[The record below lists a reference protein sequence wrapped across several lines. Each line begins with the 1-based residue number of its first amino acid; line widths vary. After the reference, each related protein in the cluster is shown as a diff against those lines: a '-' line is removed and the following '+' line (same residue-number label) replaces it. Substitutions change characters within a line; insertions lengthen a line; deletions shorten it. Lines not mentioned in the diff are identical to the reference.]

1 MPVTF
6 ERENAKPIVNV
17 NETQLL
23 RGLARLKGVSGC
35 RIAILSREDGSYV
48 QAGGGGMT
56 CALEWR
62 DATDRQFRA
71 FQDSPVVPW
80 PGVTELHIS
89 GGFVRLRQ
97 AEFFHIGQV
106 RDAFLAF
113 FRHEPFPEY
122 IRWRD
127 ITDEITSA
135 GTSA

>member
-1 MPVTF
+1 MPMTF

-17 NETQLL
+17 SEPQLL
-23 RGLARLKGVSGC
+23 HGLAHLAGANNC
-35 RIAILSREDGSYV
+35 RIAILNREDGSYIQV
-48 QAGGGGMT
+48 GGGGMT

-71 FQDSPVVPW
+71 FQDPPVVPW

-97 AEFFHIGQV
+97 EEFFHIGQV
-106 RDAFLAF
+106 RGAFLAF
-113 FRHEPFPEY
+113 FRRAPSPEY

-127 ITDEITSA
+127 ITNEISSA
-135 GTSA
+135 ITGT